1 MAHTPGAFAAHARS
15 NSLANSPSAHRR
27 AGAMAPVQHA
37 SSPSTTSASSRL
49 HTNTPFPGTV
59 AAPRSAMPPA
69 SASAHLRSM
78 QYLSRLTERT
88 PASFVKLPFP
98 SNTTVHWLRLQKPDS
113 HPPPELGQDHTQPDT
128 AAPAGATSTSTNQS
142 QGRDTVWTNAVHQI
156 LTNSKN
162 VQAGSRNDDNTQ
174 TTPDD
179 AFERLVRRT
188 LVYTSALRPVTAD
201 SLDASTADSSIY
213 ASVSDLWLF
222 AAVNDDDSGP
232 PGKTSSAV
240 GPTAA
245 ATTTNAAQTQG
256 IAQSA
261 GVDDVILNAAHQQT
275 TPTNPTVSSL
285 PAVARWLPSESV
297 KALARLFES
306 ATVDGGS
313 YLLSSACPSSR
324 DNKGKQSVLTSQ
336 QNQAHRHFMETLKT
350 RASSIFAQESL
361 PPFSSSPAG
370 ELGTSTSSTSSP
382 TLRRRL
388 RLGDSVIFLPPA
400 ADIAALPSQV
410 HGKSASSPRPGAP
423 TVSTDLYCLA
433 AELHLSLCRSSLL
446 LRTTSRRLAALPLAS
461 TPRGQHEAPPLLHE
475 ARPQLHLAPL
485 GQRAELIHVVSSD
498 SIASDHLSQ
507 LRTLFAS
514 LDLGSGNGMG
524 IQPVEVD
531 LLASGIAVCA
541 LPPALAEAHAS
552 AGDASHPL
560 EQTHEAS
567 FAAYPHIQAIDDD
580 MGLDLLDAP
589 GFGEQTQRPQQRS
602 SEDRRF
608 LWPVSLC
615 LVALDPRRAAWSSS
629 WPGASATN
637 DLHTIRSEPVTPLK
651 ELVSFTL
658 KVLNDANESVAAQSA
673 PPFTPGEPDDVSL
686 TRHRGERISS
696 ARPGITP
703 ASMSFADFDLAMP
716 SAASVTPSQSLP
728 TVPRTDSQTSPEKR
742 EHAGAEA
749 GPSTNSADQQFADD
763 LSWME
768 FLPQATGEVPGAAAS
783 AAAMPASSVPIGSA
797 PTAVPP
803 ASSTVPAAQAA
814 GQVKGLDLDPS
825 GSNWAFATSLD
836 AGGDNVNHLE
846 AKQDPA
852 SLAAQ
857 ALLQP
862 QGRLHSSG
870 STPFQGQAATPLSF
884 GQTQTKRKGEG
895 DIFGN
900 LGLLTEDDF
909 SFFDESA
916 FGLESPSALAGEQG
930 AMSSHLDPSGVSQ
943 ADVSANATAHQHGL
957 GRGET
962 SARDPSGGAAAQATS
977 MSATSAGIGDVEM
990 EDLEATNLDALFGA
1004 IPSMQDVMGAES
1016 SQMRASEPPPHSAV
1030 SAAAA
1035 PSQIVASAAAHDTAG
1050 ATAASS
1056 SQAMP
1061 PVTVSFTPRSVS
1073 AATPFGD
1080 PASLPGFTPS
1090 SLTESSPAFGHANHK
1105 TPRTPFS
1112 PVEEYRDG
1120 AAIVG
1125 SEAGNHHAGESAQLD
1140 GRYAHLAPQDQAGF
1154 PAAAG
1159 SKLESQEEGGQLR
1172 LADASSAAAAAANA
1186 AMSTDPFN
1194 KKRPAIVPSA
1204 FLPLT
1209 QPQAR
1214 KPLQR
1219 LTMGARA
1226 NLGRKYD
1233 LFGKFAS
1240 RPKSTAVL
1248 HALPNAANALSPDQN
1263 VQDEGKGDSAS
1274 FSSRFALRPS
1284 RASPP
1289 KAVARR
1295 GQALLQLRRDR
1306 NSKMSP
1312 GQAVTTGGRHGGQ
1325 RGLDAA
1331 STPRSSDDIAIA
1343 RRASVSDS
1351 DSSSSEDDDEASDD
1365 AHSDSDVTEVTL
1377 SPEDQESMK
1386 RCSRHIIASYLCG
1399 AYGTSSEG
1407 EATGSHQPAALLNPA
1422 TTSSP
1427 MLWPGSAAIASS
1439 TYPTIKRSM
1448 LSRTARWLLE
1458 NPQFRSM
1465 YSRAVDAG
1473 SDGSDIATR
1482 EKLEVL
1488 AAMACAL
1495 RITHGSET
1503 KPSTQSSTHSDGF
1516 LEQEA
1521 LPTLQGLVVNAASS
1535 RAIQATEGNVVQA
1548 EVLEPTSIAVGCQG
1562 SVVEALPS
1570 ALSLWDKSK
1579 LSAVSGHKHVVAKVL
1594 LTHAS
1599 PAWHDEIVAWLE
1611 RLRAAFEAYGLG
1623 THTGSA
1629 GSILVMADGSEPLAL
1644 SSYLE
1649 RLWRDGDAWLD
1660 TLRSI
1665 ASRVDMDVLQG
1676 RHVVIYALQPP
1687 GSTTCA
1693 ASGFRGLLQLEADL
1707 RVMLAEQVGVLAE
1720 HLIVRPISPAMM
1732 TESGSLGFGQQSD
1745 AIRRLAFSVYDQLP
1759 RLVRRQPAK
1768 VLHGREPGPISAIV
1782 QFPAFSLATGLGRTN
1797 FSLSW
1802 PREPTT
1808 AVDEALMLHVSY
1820 RACADGA
1827 AKMVVVSA
1835 MDERGGS
1842 SDVDVLVGDAEGW
1855 IGQVWRYAIGQAS
1868 RARLSWRLVISST
1881 VPMSRQEQAGW
1892 HSCVEAYF
1900 TRTQGGKLAVGS
1912 VVLLCVRPDEAGA
1925 ILADVGARTRP
1936 STEPGQVDKSRSV
1949 LMDASDCSQVLQF
1962 TEPLPLDWTMP
1973 FASPEEMASST
1984 ASAIL
1989 VHRPSSAGGR
1999 DMASHVLG
2007 VDVLQTWREK
2017 EAVMADVLASLHALR
2032 LVAEQRHQITAPPGL
2047 PWGIAAVNMLAQLIG
2062 RAVVV
2067 D

>member
-1 MAHTPGAFAAHARS
+1 MAHTSGSFAAHARS
-15 NSLANSPSAHRR
+15 NSIANSPSAHRR
-27 AGAMAPVQHA
+27 VGSMAPIQHA
-37 SSPSTTSASSRL
+37 SPSTTPASSRL
-49 HTNTPFPGTV
+49 HSNTPFPGTV

-88 PASFVKLPFP
+88 PASLVKLPFP
-98 SNTTVHWLRLQKPDS
+98 SNTTVHWLRLRKPDS
-113 HPPPELGQDHTQPDT
+113 DPPPELGQDHTQPDAT
-128 AAPAGATSTSTNQS
+128 APAGATFTSTNQG
-142 QGRDTVWTNAVHQI
+142 QDRDAVWTNAVHEI
-156 LTNSKN
+156 LTNSN
-162 VQAGSRNDDNTQ
+162 NFQALSKSI
-174 TTPDD
+174 PDD
-179 AFERLVRRT
+179 AFERLVRST
-188 LVYTSALRPVTAD
+188 LLYTHIPRPSTAE
-201 SLDASTADSSIY
+201 SLDGTAPDSSIY
-213 ASVSDLWLF
+213 ATVSDLWLF
-222 AAVNDDDSGP
+222 AVANDDDYEPTS
-232 PGKTSSAV
+232 KTSSMGAQ
-240 GPTAA
+240 AA
-245 ATTTNAAQTQG
+245 AAATNAAQTQDM
-256 IAQSA
+256 AQSA
-261 GVDDVILNAAHQQT
+261 GMDATTLNVPQQQATST
-275 TPTNPTVSSL
+275 TPAASSL
-285 PAVARWLPSESV
+285 PAVARSLPSESV
-297 KALARLFES
+297 KALARLFDV
-306 ATVDGGS
+306 ATVDSGS
-313 YLLSSACPSSR
+313 YLLSTACPSSK

-336 QNQAHRHFMETLKT
+336 QQQAHCRFMATLRT
-350 RASSIFAQESL
+350 RAISVFAHESSPRS
-361 PPFSSSPAG
+361 SSSPAG
-370 ELGTSTSSTSSP
+370 EPGTSASPTFRP

-388 RLGDSVIFLPPA
+388 RLGDSVVFLPPS
-400 ADIAALPSQV
+400 ADIATLSSQA
-410 HGKSASSPRPGAP
+410 HDKPGSSTRLGAP
-423 TVSTDLYCLA
+423 TASTDLHCLA
-433 AELHLSLCRSSLL
+433 AELRLSLCPSSLL

-461 TPRGQHEAPPLLHE
+461 TPRGQLGAPTLPPE

-485 GQRAELIHVVSSD
+485 GHRAELVHVVSSD
-498 SIASDHLSQ
+498 SIASDRLSQ
-507 LRTLFAS
+507 LRSLFAS

-524 IQPVEVD
+524 VQPVEGD
-531 LLASGIAVCA
+531 LFASGIAVCA

-552 AGDASHPL
+552 AGQVSHPL
-560 EQTHEAS
+560 EQPQEAS

-589 GFGEQTQRPQQRS
+589 GFGEQIQQQQRS
-602 SEDRRF
+602 PEDRRF

-615 LVALDPRRAAWSSS
+615 LVALDPRRAAWISS
-629 WPGASATN
+629 WPGASANN

-673 PPFTPGEPDDVSL
+673 PPFTPGEPDDASL
-686 TRHRGERISS
+686 TRHRGERLSS

-716 SAASVTPSQSLP
+716 SAASATPSQSLP

-742 EHAGAEA
+742 DHACAEA
-749 GPSTNSADQQFADD
+749 GPSTNGAEQQFADD

-783 AAAMPASSVPIGSA
+783 AAALPASSVPVGSA
-797 PTAVPP
+797 PTVVPP
-803 ASSTVPAAQAA
+803 ASSAVPAAQAA
-814 GQVKGLDLDPS
+814 GEVKGLDLDPS
-825 GSNWAFATSLD
+825 GSNWAFATGLD

-852 SLAAQ
+852 SLTAQ
-857 ALLQP
+857 AVLQP

-916 FGLESPSALAGEQG
+916 FGLESPSALPGEQG
-930 AMSSHLDPSGVSQ
+930 AIPSHLDPSGVSQ
-943 ADVSANATAHQHGL
+943 ADAPANATAHQHGS

-962 SARDPSGGAAAQATS
+962 SATDPSGGAAAQPTS

-1004 IPSMQDVMGAES
+1004 IPNMQDVMGPES
-1016 SQMRASEPPPHSAV
+1016 SQVHASEPPPHGAV
-1030 SAAAA
+1030 SASAA
-1035 PSQIVASAAAHDTAG
+1035 PSLL
-1050 ATAASS
+1050 AASS
-1056 SQAMP
+1056 SQALP

-1120 AAIVG
+1120 ATIVG

-1140 GRYAHLAPQDQAGF
+1140 GRYAHLAPQDRASL
-1154 PAAAG
+1154 PSAAG
-1159 SKLESQEEGGQLR
+1159 SKLEPQDEGGQLR
-1172 LADASSAAAAAANA
+1172 LGDASSAAAAAANA
-1186 AMSTDPFN
+1186 AMSTDPSN
-1194 KKRPAIVPSA
+1194 KKRQAIVPNA

-1209 QPQAR
+1209 QSQAR

-1263 VQDEGKGDSAS
+1263 VLDDGKESAT
-1274 FSSRFALRPS
+1274 FASRFALRPS

-1289 KAVARR
+1289 KAVGRR

-1312 GQAVTTGGRHGGQ
+1312 GQAVAAGGRQSGQ
-1325 RGLDAA
+1325 RGLDVA

-1377 SPEDQESMK
+1377 SLQDQEKMK
-1386 RCSRHIIASYLCG
+1386 RCSRHIVASYLCG
-1399 AYGTSSEG
+1399 ASSASSEV
-1407 EATGSHQPAALLNPA
+1407 EATGSHQRAALLNSA

-1427 MLWPGSAAIASS
+1427 MLWPGSAATASS
-1439 TYPTIKRSM
+1439 MPPTIKRSM

-1465 YSRAVDAG
+1465 FSRAVDVG
-1473 SDGSDIATR
+1473 SEVSEIATR

-1488 AAMACAL
+1488 AAMASAL
-1495 RITHGSET
+1495 RVSQGCET
-1503 KPSTQSSTHSDGF
+1503 KPSTQGATHSDGF

-1535 RAIQATEGNVVQA
+1535 DASQATKGDVVQA
-1548 EVLEPTSIAVGCQG
+1548 EVLEPTSIAAGCQG
-1562 SVVEALPS
+1562 SVVSALPS

-1599 PAWHDEIVAWLE
+1599 AAWHDEIVAWLE
-1611 RLRAAFEAYGLG
+1611 RLRGAFEAYGLG
-1623 THTGSA
+1623 THAGGS
-1629 GSILVMADGSEPLAL
+1629 GSILAMADGSEPLAL

-1649 RLWRDGDAWLD
+1649 RLWRDGEAWVD

-1665 ASRVDMDVLQG
+1665 ASRVEMDVLQG

-1687 GSTTCA
+1687 ASTTCA

-1745 AIRRLAFSVYDQLP
+1745 SVRRLAFSVYDQLP

-1768 VLHGREPGPISAIV
+1768 VLHGREAGPISAIV
-1782 QFPAFSLATGLGRTN
+1782 QFPAFSLATELGRTD

-1808 AVDEALMLHVSY
+1808 ALDDALMLHVSY
-1820 RACADGA
+1820 RVCGDAGQ
-1827 AKMVVVSA
+1827 KMVVVSA
-1835 MDERGGS
+1835 IDERGGS
-1842 SDVDVLVGDAEGW
+1842 SDVDVLMGDAEGW
-1855 IGQVWRYAIGQAS
+1855 IDQVWRYAIGQAS

-1881 VPMSRQEQAGW
+1881 VPMSSQEQRGW
-1892 HSCVEAYF
+1892 QSCVEAYF
-1900 TRTQGGKLAVGS
+1900 SQTQDGKLAVGS
-1912 VVLLCVRPDEAGA
+1912 VVLLCVRPDDAGA

-1936 STEPGQVDKSRSV
+1936 STETAHVDKNNAV
-1949 LMDASDCSQVLQF
+1949 LMDAADCSQVLQF
-1962 TEPLPLDWTMP
+1962 TEPLPLDWTTYG
-1973 FASPEEMASST
+1973 STEEMASST

-1989 VHRPSSAGGR
+1989 VHRPRSEGGR
-1999 DMASHVLG
+1999 DVASHVLA
-2007 VDVLQTWREK
+2007 VDVLQTWRVEEK
-2017 EAVMADVLASLHALR
+2017 EEVMQDVLECLHALR
-2032 LVAEQRHQITAPPGL
+2032 LVAEERHQIAAPHGQ